1 MVILSCSPDIKNKA
15 AKESLEITGSK
26 PVADIVLLGGTVASM
41 DPDVLGATAVAV
53 TEHLISAVGDD
64 EGIAAWIG
72 PETRVIE
79 LEGRMVIPG
88 LIEGHGHFMS
98 FGRSQQIIDLSD
110 IRSWDQG

>member
-1 MVILSCSPDIKNKA
+1 
-15 AKESLEITGSK
+15 
-26 PVADIVLLGGTVASM
+26 M

-98 FGRSQQIIDLSD
+98 FGRSQQIIDLGD
-110 IRSWDQG
+110 IRSWDQADRPCRESG